1 VPVTD
6 ESGGGLLVRVKDDKD
21 FAVSGTKGYLWMEAH
36 VFEQLEKDDKRE
48 VKIDETYF
56 EGLVD
61 DAVKTINKFGSLED
75 LFD

>member
-1 VPVTD
+1 
-6 ESGGGLLVRVKDDKD
+6 
-21 FAVSGTKGYLWMEAH
+21 MEAH